1 MLTID
6 PDRTNAVPRLML
18 VSCLLLVFVRAV
30 VIWYGVY
37 FPPPRPQDLLFWQ
50 QAKPID
56 PSRKDL
62 LSTPI
67 LYYFCDK
74 SDVFGNIQANVF
86 ERSLFNNRDVTE
98 LIHNNFIPV
107 KVERLTSAPE
117 PLFDE
122 LSQRLSHGMFPCMVV
137 ALPDGTSVTY
147 TSWQTDRMLIAVL
160 RDALIEVSRTA
171 AQDAMQKGD
180 FAMAAQSYA
189 KHDAQ
194 ITDHYWAMEDYR
206 LGNAVHWYIALK
218 HEGKDEEAAK
228 VLEDTLSIWS
238 QRYPRDQFWPVYCLR
253 YLFGQLSADDL
264 LKVAEKEKELVTAHY
279 LIGVQSKLKG
289 NLGDAKKHLLLAVR
303 KKTDDYREDYKY
315 ARMELRLMGEKIPE
329 AE

>member
-1 MLTID
+1 
-6 PDRTNAVPRLML
+6 ML
-18 VSCLLLVFVRAV
+18 VSCLLLVFVRAI
-30 VIWYGVY
+30 VICFGVY
-37 FPPPRPQDLLFWQ
+37 FPPPRPQDQLVWL

-62 LSTPI
+62 LSTPM

-74 SDVFGNIQANVF
+74 GDVFGMIQANVF
-86 ERSLFNNRDVTE
+86 EHSLFNNRDVTQ

-107 KVERLTSAPE
+107 KVERLTNTPD
-117 PLFDE
+117 PVFDE
-122 LSQRLSHGMFPCMVV
+122 LSQRLSHGVFPCMVV

-160 RDALIEVSRTA
+160 KDALVESSRTA

-189 KHDAQ
+189 KHDSQ
-194 ITDHYWAMEDYR
+194 ISDHYWAIEDYR

-218 HEGKDEEAAK
+218 HEGRDKEAAK

-238 QRYPRDQFWPVYCLR
+238 QRYPRDQVWPVFCLR
-253 YLFGQLSADDL
+253 YLFGQLPAEDL
-264 LKVAEKEKELVTAHY
+264 LKQAEKDKETVTANY
-279 LIGVQSKLKG
+279 LIGVQSKFKG
-289 NLGDAKKHLLLAVR
+289 NLGEAKKHLLLAVCKR
-303 KKTDDYREDYKY
+303 ENNYRDDYKY
-315 ARMELRLMGEKIPE
+315 ARTELRLMGEKIPE
-329 AE
+329 EE